1 MKCQSNQDVKKNSIC
16 RVETEVT
23 SNQGQN
29 LSPNVIKCSLSSETY
44 RWTQGKGGNLSGR
57 FGTP

>member
-1 MKCQSNQDVKKNSIC
+1 MPRQSGCQKNSVKC

-29 LSPNVIKCSLSSETY
+29 FSPNVIKCSLSSE
-44 RWTQGKGGNLSGR
+44 GSK
-57 FGTP
+57 